1 MRNCLETWPPRARRP
16 WPVLC
21 WKTHHAR
28 IANPVWEHARKA
40 AARAAAL
47 AHYVSE
53 NTPCAKGQ
61 GRGAR
66 GGPGPSCAG
75 TRAMRGCQAAVR
87 AAALAHSDGKHTMRK
102 RPGPPRARRP
112 WPTLCGKFTMRGGK
126 AAARVAALAHSVLEN
141 TPCAK
146 GEGRRAR
153 GGPGQCCVGKCTMR
167 GGKAAARAA
176 ALANSV
182 LESTPCAK
190 GQGRRARGGPGPPC
204 VGKCTVRGGEAA
216 ARAAALARSVLEN
229 TPCANCQSSVGTCA
243 KSRRAGCGPCPLC
256 VGKHTVREGPG
267 PRRARR
273 PWPIL
278 CGNTRN
284 AWVPGRRA
292 RGGPGP
298 F

>member
-1 MRNCLETWPPRARRP
+1 MET
-16 WPVLC
+16 
-21 WKTHHAR
+21 
-28 IANPVWEHARKA
+28 
-40 AARAAAL
+40 
-47 AHYVSE
+47 
-53 NTPCAKGQ
+53 
-61 GRGAR
+61 
-66 GGPGPSCAG
+66 
-75 TRAMRGCQAAVR
+75 
-87 AAALAHSDGKHTMRK
+87 HTMRE

-112 WPTLCGKFTMRGGK
+112 WPIVCGKM
-126 AAARVAALAHSVLEN
+126 HSAWG
-141 TPCAK
+141 P
-146 GEGRRAR
+146 GRRAR
-153 GGPGQCCVGKCTMR
+153 GGPGQSCVGKYAMR
-167 GGKAAARAA
+167 DPVWENAQLLG
-176 ALANSV
+176 NM
-182 LESTPCAK
+182 
-190 GQGRRARGGPGPPC
+190 
-204 VGKCTVRGGEAA
+204 AA